1 MDKQKIDNLP
11 LEWVRV
17 FEAAGRCGSF
27 TAAAQEC
34 GLTQAAVS
42 QRIRNLEDRIG
53 AALFSRQAR
62 GVTLTVDGEAWLP
75 YVSAALQAL
84 NRSAD
89 ELFGAP
95 LKKLV
100 ISSSS
105 SVSQL
110 WIVPRLARL
119 NHTAN
124 YQISITTINIEGDF
138 AKTNA
143 AIEVRYG
150 RGHWPGVQSVRLY
163 PETLSPVAAPALLK
177 KAGRWQ
183 DLPLIAVS
191 GPRAGWQEWAAQ
203 NEDASLPI
211 PQFRFDTFS
220 NALAAA
226 KAGVGVML
234 GSLPLCAA
242 ELETGVLRQVSKQVM
257 KPDASYYLIR
267 KARLGRRQWEA
278 LVEQLTVG

>member
-1 MDKQKIDNLP
+1 MDKRKVDTLP

-17 FEAAGRCGSF
+17 FEAAGRAGSF
-27 TAAAQEC
+27 TAAAKEC

-62 GVTLTVDGEAWLP
+62 GVMLTVDGEAWLP

-100 ISSSS
+100 ISASA
-105 SVSQL
+105 SVTQL
-110 WIVPRLARL
+110 WLAPRLGQL
-119 NHTAN
+119 NVDTK
-124 YQISITTINIEGDF
+124 YQISINTINIEGDY
-138 AKTNA
+138 ANTNA
-143 AIEVRYG
+143 AVEIRYG
-150 RGHWPGVQSVRLY
+150 QGKWADVQSVRLY
-163 PETLSPVAAPALLK
+163 PEVLAPIAAPSVLQN
-177 KAGRWQ
+177 GTRWQ
-183 DLPLIAVS
+183 DLPLIAVA

-203 NEDASLPI
+203 MNETPLPV
-211 PQFRFDTFS
+211 PQFRFDTFAT
-220 NALAAA
+220 ALAAA

-234 GSLPLCAA
+234 GSLPLCATD
-242 ELETGVLRQVSKQVM
+242 LETGALKRVTGHEMPQ
-257 KPDASYYLIR
+257 DASYYLIR
-267 KARLGRRQWEA
+267 KDRLPSRQWDDLA
-278 LVEQLTVG
+278 RCLCDG

>member
-1 MDKQKIDNLP
+1 MDKRKIETLP

-17 FEAAGRCGSF
+17 FEAAGRTGSF
-27 TAAAQEC
+27 TAAAKDC

-84 NRSAD
+84 SRSAD

-100 ISSSS
+100 ISASA
-105 SVSQL
+105 SVAQL
-110 WIVPRLARL
+110 WLVPRLNQL
-119 NHTAN
+119 NGAAG
-124 YQISITTINIEGDF
+124 YQVSITTINIEGDY

-143 AIEVRYG
+143 AVEIRYG
-150 RGHWPGVQSVRLY
+150 RGQWPDVQSKRLY
-163 PETLSPVAAPALLK
+163 PEVLAPVAAPSILQSGA
-177 KAGRWQ
+177 RWQ

-203 NEDASLPI
+203 MQEAPLPV
-211 PQFRFDTFS
+211 PQFRFDTFAT
-220 NALAAA
+220 ALAAT

-242 ELETGVLRQVSKQVM
+242 DLETGALKQLTKQVM
-257 KPDASYYLIR
+257 PQDSSYYLIR
-267 KARLGRRQWEA
+267 KDRLASRPWDD
-278 LVEQLTVG
+278 LVAGLCDG

>member
-1 MDKQKIDNLP
+1 MDKRKIETLP

-17 FEAAGRCGSF
+17 FESAGRTGSF
-27 TAAAQEC
+27 TAAAKDC

-42 QRIRNLEDRIG
+42 QRIRNLEERIG

-84 NRSAD
+84 SRSAD

-100 ISSSS
+100 ISASA
-105 SVSQL
+105 SVAQL
-110 WIVPRLARL
+110 WLVPRLNQL
-119 NHTAN
+119 NGEGG
-124 YQISITTINIEGDF
+124 YQISITTITIEGDY
-138 AKTNA
+138 ANVNA
-143 AIEVRYG
+143 AAEIRYG
-150 RGHWPGVQSVRLY
+150 RGQWPDVQSMRLY
-163 PETLSPVAAPALLK
+163 PEVLAPIAAPSILQSGA
-177 KAGRWQ
+177 RWQ

-203 NEDASLPI
+203 MQEAPLPV
-211 PQFRFDTFS
+211 PQFRFDTFTT
-220 NALAAA
+220 ALAAA
-226 KAGVGVML
+226 RAGVGVML

-242 ELETGVLRQVSKQVM
+242 DLESGALKRVTDQAMPQ
-257 KPDASYYLIR
+257 DASYYLIR
-267 KARLGRRQWEA
+267 KDRMANRRWND
-278 LVEQLTVG
+278 LVTHLCDG